1 MRPVIIAFIMKLS
14 WLVILFTFIVIAVL
28 GIIYW
33 WNMPRLLA
41 VFPPDG
47 QTEVPAGTAIRLTFS
62 RPMDRDS
69 ISERLSIKPNMD
81 GSISWQENK
90 LTFTPGEP
98 WHAGET
104 IQVQLDAGGESDQ
117 FAIASGPQP

>member
-1 MRPVIIAFIMKLS
+1 MRPVIITFIMKLK
-14 WLVILFTFIVIAVL
+14 WLAILSTFIVIAVL

-69 ISERLSIKPNMD
+69 ISERLSINPNMD
-81 GSISWQENK
+81 GSIS
-90 LTFTPGEP
+90 
-98 WHAGET
+98 
-104 IQVQLDAGGESDQ
+104 
-117 FAIASGPQP
+117 